1 MVCYKNAKGVKT
13 MRITSEMNL
22 NEVLEIDEDRMLRT
36 LTWIAPEL
44 AKLQT
49 PRPLRSV
56 VGTVTVEQ
64 AARLAHVPLD
74 DMLYALNLAAGES
87 EECLSAELRGTVLA
101 GDAL

>member
-1 MVCYKNAKGVKT
+1 

-44 AKLQT
+44 AKLQS

-64 AARLAHVPLD
+64 AARLANVPIE

-87 EECLSAELRGTVLA
+87 QDTLLAELRGAALA
-101 GDAL
+101 GDSL